1 MTLGPEEPGQVDELP
16 NHIVDQLGM
25 VELVLRPDEVVAH
38 PRERQQV
45 DPRRVPHRDLQL
57 RRQQRDGQLP
67 RRQGHEDGV
76 ARVRLLQV
84 RHERTPVGGGG
95 LLVVLG
101 LARHGVL
108 VGHEGAEHVELDQ
121 LEQVVRRDAG
131 RVRLDDGRA
140 PRADAHAHVNGV
152 VREWAEDG
160 RRRRSHP
167 RSRRL
172 VIVGGVRP
180 GLADDELL
188 LLLLLR
194 GLAVAVV

>member
-1 MTLGPEEPGQVDELP
+1 MALRPEEPGEVDELP

-25 VELVLRPDEVVAH
+25 VELVLRPDEVIAH

-67 RRQGHEDGV
+67 CRQGHEDGI

-84 RHERTPVGGGG
+84 GHKRRPVLGSG

-108 VGHEGAEHVELDQ
+108 VGHEGTEDVELDQ
-121 LEQVVRRDAG
+121 LEQVVR
-131 RVRLDDGRA
+131 
-140 PRADAHAHVNGV
+140 
-152 VREWAEDG
+152 
-160 RRRRSHP
+160 
-167 RSRRL
+167 
-172 VIVGGVRP
+172 
-180 GLADDELL
+180 
-188 LLLLLR
+188 
-194 GLAVAVV
+194 